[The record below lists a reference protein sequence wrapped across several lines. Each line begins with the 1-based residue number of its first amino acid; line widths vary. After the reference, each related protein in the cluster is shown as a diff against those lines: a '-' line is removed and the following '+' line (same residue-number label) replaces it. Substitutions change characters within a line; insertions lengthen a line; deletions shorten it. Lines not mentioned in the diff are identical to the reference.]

1 MKPEL
6 LRYRL
11 QPMLELK
18 LRARKQAEVRLAQA
32 IVRLEK
38 EKKQLKKLE
47 EEKQKILQR
56 RKECRRELHEK
67 VSEGRAH
74 VKDGSI
80 RINFLR
86 KLEED
91 EKKKETEIVD
101 QKQVIESCTLQLK
114 RARRDYID
122 AVKELRVMEK
132 HKGLWHKKVQKEIS
146 RIEEREMDE
155 LGNVIHQL
163 RQVA

>member
-1 MKPEL
+1 MKKDL
-6 LRYRL
+6 LKYRL

-18 LRARKQAEVRLAQA
+18 VRARKQAEIRLGQA

-38 EKKQLKKLE
+38 EKRQLKKLE
-47 EEKQKILQR
+47 GEKEAIIRR
-56 RKECRRELHEK
+56 RKECRRELHDK
-67 VSEGRAH
+67 VSEGQAR
-74 VKDGSI
+74 VKDGSV
-80 RINFLR
+80 RVNFLR

-91 EKKKETEIVD
+91 EKAKEVEIQA
-101 QKQVIESCTLQLK
+101 QKQVIETCEVQVK

-132 HKGLWHKKVQKEIS
+132 HKELWRKKVQTELS

-163 RQVA
+163 NQVA